1 MELQAR
7 SVTRRSRRLAVAL
20 AVTLVC
26 FAAFVYVSAALIDF
40 SLSGSQSLD
49 PHRRGYAAVGALA
62 AALCINALW
71 RLREVARGRSEW
83 GDAGASFAFAI
94 LALIVLLLVAIR
106 SQLGG

>member
-1 MELQAR
+1 VEVEAR
-7 SVTRRSRRLAVAL
+7 SVTRRSRRLAVSL

-26 FAAFVYVSAALIDF
+26 FGVFAYVSAALIDF

-49 PHRRGYAAVGALA
+49 PHRRGYAVAGAVA

-71 RLREVARGRSEW
+71 RLREVARGRTGW
-83 GDAGASFAFAI
+83 GIAGASVWFAI